1 MFTKRANSLA
11 YPVEI
16 RGREQG
22 RRYRFDARIKPVREA
37 MIQAEA
43 KRRHDDM
50 VSEANRFIDSLG
62 ISDNDLP
69 TIELLG

>member
-1 MFTKRANSLA
+1 MFTKRVDSPAF
-11 YPVEI
+11 PVEI
-16 RGREQG
+16 RGRKQG
-22 RRYRFDARIKPVREA
+22 RHYRFDARIKPVREA

-43 KRRHDDM
+43 KRRHDDI

-62 ISDNDLP
+62 IDEHDLP